1 MSSLNISKEVLI
13 VKYRILGKT
22 GFKVSEVGL
31 GTWQVGGRWG
41 DPFDYKNAEM
51 ILNKAITL
59 GINFIDTADVYGEK
73 AGQSE
78 RSIGQVLNLR
88 NETVYVATKSGRLLN
103 PHVAEGYNEENI
115 RKFVDS
121 SRKRLHVDRIDLLQ
135 LHCPPPEVY
144 YDLEVF
150 KLLDTLK
157 EEDKIHHYGVSVE
170 KVEEALEAIKYPN
183 VATVQIIFN
192 MFRLKPVEKVF
203 KESKKRNVGIIVR
216 VPLASGLLTG
226 KFTKHTVFEKND
238 HRFFNREGQAFD
250 KGETFSGV
258 DYNIGLKAVKKL
270 KELFPEP
277 EKLGLYALRWIL
289 MFDEVSCVIPGA
301 SNVSHVEMNVKAS
314 DLAPLTERQMIGVE
328 QIYNEYLRSSVHLL
342 W

>member
-1 MSSLNISKEVLI
+1 MII

-22 GFKVSEVGL
+22 GFKVSEVSL

-41 DPFDYKNAEM
+41 DPFDFKNAEI
-51 ILNKAITL
+51 ILNKAIAL

-78 RSIGQVLNLR
+78 KAIGQMLDSK
-88 NETVYVATKSGRLLN
+88 NEKVYVATKSGRLLN
-103 PHVAEGYNEENI
+103 PHVVEGYNEENM
-115 RKFVDS
+115 RKFIDN
-121 SRKRLHVDRIDLLQ
+121 SRKRLRVDRIDLLQ
-135 LHCPPPEVY
+135 LHCPPPEIY
-144 YDLEVF
+144 YELEVF

-157 EEDKIHHYGVSVE
+157 EEGKIHHYGVSVE
-170 KVEEALEAIKYPN
+170 KVEEALKAMEYSN

-192 MFRLKPVEKVF
+192 MFRLKPAERVF
-203 KESKKRNVGIIVR
+203 KEAKKKNVGIIVR

-226 KFTKHTVFEKND
+226 KFTKHTVFKKND

-258 DYNIGLKAVKKL
+258 DYNIGLEAVRKLKKL
-270 KELFPEP
+270 FPDP
-277 EKLGLYALRWIL
+277 ENLALYALRWIL

-301 SNVSHVEMNVKAS
+301 SKVSHVEMNVKAS
-314 DLAPLTERQMIGVE
+314 DLAPLTERQMKGVE
-328 QIYNEYLRSSVHLL
+328 QIYNEYIRSSVHHS

>member
-1 MSSLNISKEVLI
+1 M
-13 VKYRILGKT
+13 KYRILGKT
-22 GFKVSEVGL
+22 GFKVSEVSL

-41 DPFDYKNAEM
+41 DPFDYKNAEI
-51 ILNKAITL
+51 ILNKAIAL

-78 RSIGQVLNLR
+78 KSIGQVLNLT
-88 NETVYVATKSGRLLN
+88 NEKVYVATKSGRLLN
-103 PHVAEGYNEENI
+103 PHIAEGYNEENI
-115 RKFVDS
+115 RKFIDD
-121 SRKRLHVDRIDLLQ
+121 SRKRLQVDRIDLLQ

-144 YDLEVF
+144 YKLEVF

-157 EEDKIHHYGVSVE
+157 KEGKIHHYGVSVE
-170 KVEEALEAIKYPN
+170 KVEEALKAMEHSN

-192 MFRLKPVEKVF
+192 MFRLKPAKKVL
-203 KESKKRNVGIIVR
+203 KEAKKRNVGIIAR

-226 KFTKHTVFEKND
+226 KFTKHTVFKKND
-238 HRFFNREGQAFD
+238 HRFFNRDGQAFD

-258 DYNIGLKAVKKL
+258 DYNIGLKAVEKL
-270 KELFPEP
+270 KDLFPDP
-277 EKLGLYALRWIL
+277 ENLALYALRWIL

-301 SNVSHVEMNVKAS
+301 SKVSHIEMNVKAS
-314 DLAPLTERQMIGVE
+314 DLAPLTERQMNGVE
-328 QIYNEYLRSSVHLL
+328 QIYNENIRPLVHHC